1 MLSSSEGDEINYYA
15 ELNATGGIGVNINKG
30 MNLRKD
36 YVAEAVSLAT
46 EAITAQKANALF
58 DGTNIINTSQ
68 FYRDDIDVIPSANIT
83 YTIGGTTLVRHLQF
97 ILIQGF
103 SQRIQFAGD
112 QAEITLTT
120 DNSLILVAQH

>member
-1 MLSSSEGDEINYYA
+1 
-15 ELNATGGIGVNINKG
+15 

-83 YTIGGTTLVRHLQF
+83 YTIGGTPSGAASPIYFDT
-97 ILIQGF
+97 GF
-103 SQRIQFAGD
+103 FQRIQFAGD

-120 DNSLILVAQH
+120 DNSLNIGSPTLRANTIYTYDVVATDDISW